1 MEIGENGT
9 VGQNVNPIVR
19 KEDPDHVTILLQ
31 LIEEDIVLEK
41 EEMLQI
47 AFSGMDVT
55 DCSEDLCTIDG
66 NWGDWSPW
74 SSCGNNCKKTRSRS
88 CDNPAQVNRGEDCV
102 GDQEESSSC
111 CFGQNIFS

>member
-47 AFSGMDVT
+47 VLKICAQLMEIGEIGVPGPPVEIIVRKQDPDPVT
-55 DCSEDLCTIDG
+55 ILLEWI
-66 NWGDWSPW
+66 
-74 SSCGNNCKKTRSRS
+74 
-88 CDNPAQVNRGEDCV
+88 
-102 GDQEESSSC
+102 EEKIVLEIKRKVVVVVLARIYLA
-111 CFGQNIFS
+111 NKIEL